1 MTPIPPNLDGIFD
14 GDFEAESG
22 VRQLPPPANP
32 HGRPSV
38 DSLEI
43 RAIEASYERKFN
55 LGNFSSLQVSVT
67 VWARSRLAAGGELNL
82 HDAKRRLR
90 DMARNNVRAQFL
102 RVKERPEQIFLGLE
116 PPADGRFDP
125 IYIRTVGVNLCH
137 KLNLG
142 NYESVAPSYSDW
154 VDTRALSG
162 NQAALH
168 IAMERLW
175 ESLSANIADELN
187 RAQGLRP
194 HADAYFGL
202 PEIPVEDLVAPVLAT
217 PPVAAAVPAAAVPAA
232 AAPAAAAPPVYSNGR
247 GGNGHRANGHPA

>member
-1 MTPIPPNLDGIFD
+1 MTPIPPTLDDIFD

-22 VRQLPPPANP
+22 VRQLPPANG
-32 HGRPSV
+32 HGRPAV

-67 VWARSRLAAGGELNL
+67 VWARSRLTSGSELDL

-102 RVKERPEQIFLGLE
+102 RVKERPEQLFLGLE

-125 IYIRTVGVNLCH
+125 IYIRTVGVSLCH

-162 NQAALH
+162 NQAAMH

-175 ESLSANIADELN
+175 ESLWANIADELN

-202 PEIPVEDLVAPVLAT
+202 PEIPVEDLVPPVLAT
-217 PPVAAAVPAAAVPAA
+217 PPAAAAVPAAP
-232 AAPAAAAPPVYSNGR
+232 APPVYANGR